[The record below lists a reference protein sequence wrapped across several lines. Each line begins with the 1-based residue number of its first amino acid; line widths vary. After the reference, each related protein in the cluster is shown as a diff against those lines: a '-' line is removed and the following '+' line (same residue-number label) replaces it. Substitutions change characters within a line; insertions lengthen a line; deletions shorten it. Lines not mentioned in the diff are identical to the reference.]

1 MSSPVSSGL
10 DQCGSLRAIDNR
22 VLLAED
28 DLIFRRILQTWLC
41 NWGYQVTAVA
51 DGNEAW
57 KVLQGENAPELV
69 ILDWMMPGIDG
80 LELCRRIRDRQR
92 TAYQY
97 VLLVTAKDNTQDVI
111 EGLEAGADD
120 YLTKP
125 FDTGELRA
133 RLRVG
138 KRILRLQ
145 YDLLQAQEGLRFRAT
160 HDALT
165 GIWNRAAVLD
175 LLRGVL
181 QRGVRTGNSTGLLI
195 VDLDHF
201 KNINDTYGHL
211 CGDVVLRNVAHR
223 ISQAVRSYDFVGR
236 YGGEEFLVVLSD
248 CQPGDLLTAAERVRA
263 AVGNEPLL
271 TERGELHV
279 TASIGAVAS
288 PLGASAQQQLL
299 TLADSA
305 LYRAKSNGRNRTEI
319 AEALS
324 SIGEMDT
331 GAAAGKS

>member
-1 MSSPVSSGL
+1 
-10 DQCGSLRAIDNR
+10 
-22 VLLAED
+22 
-28 DLIFRRILQTWLC
+28 LC
-41 NWGYQVTAVA
+41 NWGYQITAVA

-57 KVLQGENAPELV
+57 KVLQGESAPELV
-69 ILDWMMPGIDG
+69 ILDWMMSGIDG
-80 LELCRRIRDRQR
+80 PELCRRIRDRQR

-97 VLLVTAKDNTQDVI
+97 VLLVTVKDNTQDVI
-111 EGLEAGADD
+111 TGLEAGADD

-133 RLRVG
+133 RLWVG

-181 QRGVRTGNSTGLLI
+181 QRGARTGNPTGVLI

-201 KNINDTYGHL
+201 KNINDTFGHL

-248 CQPGDLLTAAERVRA
+248 CQPGDLLNAAERVRA
-263 AVGNEPLL
+263 AVENEPLL
-271 TERGELHV
+271 TETGELHV
-279 TASIGAVAS
+279 TASVGAVAS

-299 TLADSA
+299 KLADSA

-319 AEALS
+319 AEAPAS
-324 SIGEMDT
+324 MSAVRT
-331 GAAAGKS
+331 AAATGKP